1 MKKQQPNYICD
12 ILIIG
17 GGSAGLRAAIQAHDA
32 GANVLIIS
40 KSKTGDPHTTLARGG
55 INAALGTMDPEDNWT
70 IHAADTLREGEFL
83 ADYERVEILCKNAP
97 DAINEL
103 VGWGARFHRE
113 QDGRLTQR
121 FFGAHTYRRTVFYE
135 DWTGQEI
142 VRVLMEQVNQRKIK
156 IIDNVYIAK
165 LLLEVEGHNINRERL
180 SISSPSRGQ
189 QVANEREEEKGRK
202 EIKGAFGIDIEK
214 KEFVTFECKS
224 LILAAGGYTRV
235 YAVSSSRIF
244 ENYGEGIALAYE
256 AGVDLVDMEMVQFHP
271 TGMVWPEKAVGT
283 LATEAIRGEGGILLN
298 SKGERFMKNYD
309 PERMELGPRDVVAR
323 ANYNEIISGRG
334 TEHGGVWL
342 DVTHLR
348 KEVIQERLTTMYE
361 QFQELDGIDISKEK
375 MEVGP
380 TAHYSMGGVVVETNC
395 QTRVKGLFAVGEVIS
410 QIHGANRLGG
420 NSLLDTVVFG
430 KIAGDEA
437 AKLALHAR
445 KGNTKKTKEALS
457 QPKSDIVNQKNR
469 FDNNNNN
476 NKDNNED
483 DDYYGGIFVVK
494 EPIKFRNEL
503 QKLMLQNAGIVR
515 EQTRLQSGLKRILE
529 LKNEF
534 YSNKHNTNLK
544 ESNIADDDI
553 ENIIIS
559 LQMKSSLIAC
569 EAIIRS
575 ALMRQESRGAHFR
588 SDFPR
593 LDDERW
599 KVNIYCTKKGN
610 GGAGAGGPAA
620 EGMVLFKHN
629 VKEIKG
635 PLADFLNSHVK
646 AAHHR
651 TFE

>member
-1 MKKQQPNYICD
+1 MENNKMAEHMKRQSNYTCD
-12 ILIIG
+12 VLIIG
-17 GGSAGLRAAIQAHDA
+17 GGSAGLRAAIEAHDA
-32 GANVLIIS
+32 GANVTIIS
-40 KSKTGDPHTTLARGG
+40 KSEKGDPHTTLARGG
-55 INAALGTMDPEDNWT
+55 INAALGTMDPEDNWV

-83 ADYERVEILCKNAP
+83 ADYERVEVLCKNAP

-103 VGWGARFHRE
+103 VNWGARFHRE
-113 QDGRLTQR
+113 KDGRLTQR

-135 DWTGQEI
+135 DWTGHEI
-142 VRVLMEQVNQRKIK
+142 IRVLMDQVNQRKIK
-156 IIDNVYIAK
+156 IIDNVYITK
-165 LLLEVEGHNINRERL
+165 LLLKSESGDDGDINGQRPPL
-180 SISSPSRGQ
+180 SSSTTATPEE
-189 QVANEREEEKGRK
+189 QVVKKQEAV
-202 EIKGAFGIDIEK
+202 KGAFGVDIEK

-361 QFQELDGIDISKEK
+361 QFQRLDGIDISKEK

-380 TAHYSMGGVVVETNC
+380 TAHYSMGGVVVDINC
-395 QTRVKGLFAVGEVIS
+395 RTRVKGLFAVGEVIS

-420 NSLLDTVVFG
+420 NSLLDTIVFG
-430 KIAGDEA
+430 KIAGNEA
-437 AKLALHAR
+437 AKLAKQVMKENA
-445 KGNTKKTKEALS
+445 KKTKEVSS
-457 QPKSDIVNQKNR
+457 QLKSSFVKQKNR
-469 FDNNNNN
+469 Y
-476 NKDNNED
+476 D
-483 DDYYGGIFVVK
+483 DDYYYEGIFVVK
-494 EPIKFRNEL
+494 EPIKFRSEL
-503 QKLMLQNAGIVR
+503 QDLMMQNAGILR
-515 EQTRLQSGLKRILE
+515 EQSRLQNGLKRILE

-534 YSNKHNTNLK
+534 YSNKHNINLK
-544 ESNIADDDI
+544 ESNIADDNNNT
-553 ENIIIS
+553 ENIV
-559 LQMKSSLIAC
+559 LTWQVKSSLIAC

-575 ALMRQESRGAHFR
+575 ALMREESRGAHFR
-588 SDFPR
+588 SDFPK

-599 KVNIYCTKKGN
+599 KLNIYCRKEGN
-610 GGAGAGGPAA
+610 EVPPAA
-620 EGMVLFKHN
+620 AAEMTLFKDN

-635 PLADFLNSHVK
+635 PLADFLKSHVK

>member
-1 MKKQQPNYICD
+1 MENNKMAEHMKRQSNYTCD
-12 ILIIG
+12 VLIIG
-17 GGSAGLRAAIQAHDA
+17 GGSAGLRAAIEAHDA
-32 GANVLIIS
+32 GANVTIIS
-40 KSKTGDPHTTLARGG
+40 KSEKGDPHTTLARGG
-55 INAALGTMDPEDNWT
+55 INAALGTMDPEDNWV

-83 ADYERVEILCKNAP
+83 ADYQRVEVLCKNAP

-103 VGWGARFHRE
+103 VNWGARFHRE
-113 QDGRLTQR
+113 KDSRLTQR

-142 VRVLMEQVNQRKIK
+142 IRVLMDQVNQRKIK
-156 IIDNVYIAK
+156 IIDNVYITK
-165 LLLEVEGHNINRERL
+165 LLLKSESGDDGDINGQRPLL
-180 SISSPSRGQ
+180 SSSTTATPEE
-189 QVANEREEEKGRK
+189 QVVKKQEAVKGT
-202 EIKGAFGIDIEK
+202 FGVDIEK

-244 ENYGEGIALAYE
+244 ENYGDGIALAYE

-348 KEVIQERLTTMYE
+348 EEVIQERLPTMYE
-361 QFQELDGIDISKEK
+361 QFQKLDGIDISKEK

-380 TAHYSMGGVVVETNC
+380 TAHYSMGGVVVDINC
-395 QTRVKGLFAVGEVIS
+395 RTKVKGLFAVGEVIS

-437 AKLALHAR
+437 ASFAKQGAT
-445 KGNTKKTKEALS
+445 GNTKKTKEVPS
-457 QPKSDIVNQKNR
+457 QLKSNIDNQTKGLD
-469 FDNNNNN
+469 DNN
-476 NKDNNED
+476 D

-494 EPIKFRNEL
+494 EPIKFRNEI
-503 QKLMLQNAGIVR
+503 QELMKQSAGIIREGTKLQN
-515 EQTRLQSGLKRILE
+515 GLKRILE
-529 LKNEF
+529 LKNKF
-534 YSNKHNTNLK
+534 YSKDNIIK
-544 ESNIADDDI
+544 EFKIDDDNNS
-553 ENIIIS
+553 ENIV
-559 LQMKSSLIAC
+559 LTWQVKSSLIAC

-575 ALMRQESRGAHFR
+575 ALMRQESRGAHYR
-588 SDFPR
+588 CDFPKI
-593 LDDERW
+593 DDKTW
-599 KVNIYCTKKGN
+599 QVNIYCRKEGKGVS
-610 GGAGAGGPAA
+610 ATAA
-620 EGMVLFKHN
+620 EEMVLFKQN

-635 PLADFLNSHVK
+635 PLADFLRSHVK